1 MPIFSIEAPD
11 GQIYEIEGPEGS
23 TEEQAITHLQE
34 QLTAGTAT
42 PVGAPPAPAG
52 PGPGLAA
59 PPSPAPGGP
68 GTVVAGPAGGPPAPA
83 PAAPPAGPRYGV
95 NEQGQVNEVDI
106 GMPQDQTVYDPT
118 EGMSFGEKALVGA
131 GQSFASTG
139 RGIQQ
144 LWNYATGDEE
154 DLARLQK
161 EEEEAR
167 RLDAPLLATA
177 GGRIGQVGGHIL
189 QSIVPAGGVAKG
201 AKALQ
206 VLAPFLKG
214 GALRNIA
221 TVSAAEGVG
230 GGLMGALEP
239 TIKGEHRGSN
249 VATNA
254 VLSALFP
261 GAQQYMK
268 KAGKLPLSIT
278 AAALGK
284 MVPKQVTAIGHLAA
298 RKLKESPEELKGVK
312 KKIWDEMK
320 QIVGSS
326 PGVGYGDDIHQ
337 QMKKIRKDFGKSMG
351 DWADDRLKRII
362 KESGPPKVSAA
373 KVKVPKEPKP
383 VTAAVPKVVKP
394 KEAKAA
400 AAKPPKA
407 EKVFDAEGNEVLF
420 KAGEAK
426 PVVSTSTAKAKAL
439 ANQKAGLLSKK
450 VPGQKALKTAEQ
462 TQTSKTKAIAEK
474 IAAKR
479 AAEREAAKLTKAGKE
494 ELAKKVVPKTP
505 KSAKVKALKEPK
517 APKKLKDGTP
527 LDTGTGKVTPSSEAP
542 ISPTPLKNLK
552 PPAKKAAP
560 PAKSKYPP
568 QDPNAPHQ
576 GPRGGMSGE
585 DVQAL
590 YAGLGAEAA
599 EKGGAGAHGMAK
611 MREVLDEHLFPTLGK
626 ANKRQMLHLRELYE
640 AGRSPVNMQSRGR
653 PITGAV
659 VRALRSML
667 PGHHESSEEK
677 LKRHKEER
685 EKEKRN
691 AP

>member
-1 MPIFSIEAPD
+1 MELDELYQMLDAADAAGDTAGAADIMAQIEAL
-11 GQIYEIEGPEGS
+11 E
-23 TEEQAITHLQE
+23 
-34 QLTAGTAT
+34 AG
-42 PVGAPPAPAG
+42 G
-52 PGPGLAA
+52 
-59 PPSPAPGGP
+59 GGP
-68 GTVVAGPAGGPPAPA
+68 
-83 PAAPPAGPRYGV
+83 PAAPPAPGGGPAAPGTPAGQPGATPIATPPVIAPGGPPAAAATPNYKTD
-95 NEQGQVNEVDI
+95 EQGRVVEVDI
-106 GMPQDQTVYDPT
+106 GGSAPIDPT
-118 EGMSFGEKALVGA
+118 TGMSFGELALAGA
-131 GQSFASTG
+131 GQSVASTG

-144 LWNYATGDEE
+144 LWNWATRDKE

-161 EEEEAR
+161 EEEESR

-189 QSIVPAGGVAKG
+189 QSIIPAAGVAKG

-206 VLAPFLKG
+206 ALAPFLKG
-214 GALRNIA
+214 GALRSLA

-230 GGLMGALEP
+230 GGVMGALEP
-239 TIKGEHRGSN
+239 TIKGEHRSAN
-249 VATNA
+249 VVRNA
-254 VLSALFP
+254 VLSAAFP
-261 GAQQYMK
+261 GAQQYLK
-268 KAGKLPLSIT
+268 KAGKLPLSVT
-278 AAALGK
+278 SAMLGK
-284 MVPKQVTAIGHLAA
+284 MVPKQITAIGHLAA
-298 RKLKESPEELKGVK
+298 RKLKESPEELKGVRK
-312 KKIWDEMK
+312 KVWDEMK
-320 QIVGSS
+320 EIVHSS
-326 PGVGYGDDIHQ
+326 PGLGYGDDIHQ
-337 QMKKIRKDFGKSMG
+337 QMKKIRRDFGKSMG
-351 DWADDRLKRII
+351 EWADDRLKRII
-362 KESGPPKVSAA
+362 KESGPAKVSAA
-373 KVKVPKEPKP
+373 KVKALKEAKP

-400 AAKPPKA
+400 AAKPAKPPKA

-426 PVVSTSTAKAKAL
+426 PVVSTSTARAKAL

-450 VPGQKALKTAEQ
+450 VPSQKAMKTAEQ

-474 IAAKR
+474 IAAER
-479 AAEREAAKLTKAGKE
+479 AAKREAAKLTKAGKE
-494 ELAKKVVPKTP
+494 ELAKKVVPKTS

-552 PPAKKAAP
+552 PATKKAAP

-585 DVQAL
+585 DVQKL

-599 EKGGAGAHGMAK
+599 EKGGAGAHGMAD
-611 MREVLDEHLFPTLGK
+611 MRKVLDEHFFPTIGK
-626 ANKRQMLHLRELYE
+626 ANERQLLHLRELYE

-653 PITGAV
+653 PITGSI
-659 VRALRSML
+659 VRSLRSML